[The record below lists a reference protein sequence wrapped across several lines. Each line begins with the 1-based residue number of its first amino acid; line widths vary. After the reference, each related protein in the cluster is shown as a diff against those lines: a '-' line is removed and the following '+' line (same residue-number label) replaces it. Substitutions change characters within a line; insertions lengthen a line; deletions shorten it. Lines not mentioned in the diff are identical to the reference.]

1 VKAFAEAFA
10 KAFAEAF
17 AKAFAAFRMH
27 FAWRGTSIEPLSKS
41 LHKKVYDAAHS
52 KTIPV
57 RDPKC
62 GENRWA
68 LICEVKNL
76 CTHSEFPL
84 GSLQDPHTRIS
95 SAALQDVYK
104 KIIKDHVRSCKIS
117 NQGLSGSVGDRNR
130 AAVRN
135 LSLSQDPSNI
145 SPQGSSH
152 ISAKSPQNFTR
163 HVPTGVL
170 WLSARAIPGYPKSLQ
185 DPSGVSA
192 TLFLHQ
198 ISSGSVQHPSTSLRK
213 MRIQDLCK
221 ATAKVSAQNLCVIF
235 SRSPRQ
241 ISFTRSA

>member
-1 VKAFAEAFA
+1 
-10 KAFAEAF
+10 
-17 AKAFAAFRMH
+17 M
-27 FAWRGTSIEPLSKS
+27 
-41 LHKKVYDAAHS
+41 
-52 KTIPV
+52 

-76 CTHSEFPL
+76 RTHSEFPL
-84 GSLQDPHTRIS
+84 GSLQDI
-95 SAALQDVYK
+95 YK

-152 ISAKSPQNFTR
+152 ISAKSPQNFRR

-170 WLSARAIPGYPKSLQ
+170 WLSARAIPN
-185 DPSGVSA
+185 
-192 TLFLHQ
+192 
-198 ISSGSVQHPSTSLRK
+198 
-213 MRIQDLCK
+213 LCK
-221 ATAKVSAQNLCVIF
+221 IPPGFPRHYFCTRFLQAPCNILQHLCAKCEYKIF
-235 SRSPRQ
+235 VRLLLRSLHK
-241 ISFTRSA
+241 ISV